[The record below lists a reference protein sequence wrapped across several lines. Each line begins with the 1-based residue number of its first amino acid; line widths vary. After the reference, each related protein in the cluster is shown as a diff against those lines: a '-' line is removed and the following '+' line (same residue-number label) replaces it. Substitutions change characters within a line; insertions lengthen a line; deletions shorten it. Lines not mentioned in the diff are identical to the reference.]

1 MAAVADTVSDGDA
14 FGVRLLAGLSQ
25 LNAIDLCSSIQATAL
40 MKMLNRFFR
49 IDDRGST
56 VVKELR
62 GGVATFLTMAYI
74 LAANPAILSAAGV
87 PTQPAIVCTA
97 LAAGICCI
105 AMGLIGNVPLAL
117 ASGMG
122 LNAFIAFTAAPAMG
136 SWQAA
141 MGLVVLDGLIVLV
154 LVAAGLREA
163 MLDAIPID
171 LRRAMAAGIG
181 LFVAL
186 IGCVNAGL
194 VMSSGMPV
202 PPVQPGEFSEAAV
215 LITLGGVVLTGVLL
229 VRKVPGAILIGII
242 VCGAALHFSSG
253 AETRPGEAGET
264 FVLVSFPDLDG
275 LKQLVGQADM
285 KAAMQLSFLP
295 LLLTL
300 LMVDFFDT
308 LGTVTAIGDQADL
321 KDDQNRIIGLRR
333 ILAVDS
339 ASAAIGGFFGVSSV
353 TSYIESA
360 SGVSEG
366 ARTGLH
372 SVVVGLLFLLCIFAA
387 PLVAILPAAA
397 TAPALIVVGF
407 LMAESITKI
416 DFTNTDTGIPAF
428 MTILLIPLTYS
439 ISHGIGYGLLVYVA
453 MQVVTL
459 KFKEVHPLLYG
470 ASAVF
475 AVAFL
480 WG

>member
-1 MAAVADTVSDGDA
+1 MN
-14 FGVRLLAGLSQ
+14 Q
-25 LNAIDLCSSIQATAL
+25 LN
-40 MKMLNRFFR
+40 KFFR
-49 IDDRGST
+49 IEERGST
-56 VVKELR
+56 VSTEFR

-74 LAANPAILSAAGV
+74 LAANAGILSAAGV
-87 PTQPAIVCTA
+87 PTEPAIICTA

-105 AMGLIGNVPLAL
+105 VMGVVGNFPLAL

-141 MGLVVLDGLIVLV
+141 MGLVVLDGLIILA

-186 IGCVNAGL
+186 IGCVNAGI
-194 VMSSGMPV
+194 VKSSGIPI
-202 PPVQPGEFSEAAV
+202 PPVSPGSFNDPTV
-215 LITLGGVVLTGVLL
+215 LITLAGVVLTGVLL
-229 VRKVPGAILIGII
+229 AQKVPGAILIGIV
-242 VCGAALHFSSG
+242 VCGVALNLSSSAVIDGDDAGKTVAQFVFPRFDDVKEFFGQTVSLFSM
-253 AETRPGEAGET
+253 
-264 FVLVSFPDLDG
+264 PDFG
-275 LKQLVGQADM
+275 QVKQLVGQADVM
-285 KAAMQLSFLP
+285 AALQLKFLP

-308 LGTVTAIGDQADL
+308 LGTVTAIGDQANL
-321 KDDQNRIIGLRR
+321 KDDRNRVIGLRG

-372 SVVVGLLFLLCIFAA
+372 SVVVGILFLLCIFAA
-387 PLVAILPAAA
+387 PLVAMLPAAA

-416 DFTNTDTGIPAF
+416 DFTRPDIGIPAF
-428 MTILLIPLTYS
+428 VTLLLIPLTYS
-439 ISHGIGYGLLVYVA
+439 ISHGIGYGLLTFVT
-453 MQVVTL
+453 MRIVTL
-459 KFKEVHPLLYG
+459 RIREVHPLLY
-470 ASAVF
+470 AAAAVF
-475 AVAFL
+475 AVAFI
-480 WG
+480 WAE

>member
-1 MAAVADTVSDGDA
+1 MTQPNACD
-14 FGVRLLAGLSQ
+14 FCLSF
-25 LNAIDLCSSIQATAL
+25 QAKAL

-56 VVKELR
+56 VAKELR

-97 LAAGICCI
+97 MAAGICCI
-105 AMGLIGNVPLAL
+105 AMGLIGNFPLAL

-202 PPVQPGEFSEAAV
+202 PPVQPGEFCDAAV

-229 VRKVPGAILIGII
+229 VRKIPGAILIGII

-253 AETRPGEAGET
+253 AETRSDEAGEPV
-264 FVLVSFPDLDG
+264 VLVSFPDLDG

-285 KAAMQLSFLP
+285 KAALQLSFLP

-372 SVVVGLLFLLCIFAA
+372 SVVVGLLFLLCTFAA

-416 DFTNTDTGIPAF
+416 DFTNADTGIPAF

-439 ISHGIGYGLLVYVA
+439 ISHGIGYGLLVYVT

-459 KFKEVHPLLYG
+459 QFKEVHPLLYG

-475 AVAFL
+475 AMAFL

>member
-1 MAAVADTVSDGDA
+1 MNQV
-14 FGVRLLAGLSQ
+14 
-25 LNAIDLCSSIQATAL
+25 
-40 MKMLNRFFR
+40 NRFFQIAER
-49 IDDRGST
+49 NSSVAT
-56 VVKELR
+56 EVR

-74 LAANPAILSAAGV
+74 LAANPAILSAAGI
-87 PTQPAIVCTA
+87 PTQPAIICTA

-105 AMGLIGNVPLAL
+105 AMGLVANFPLAL

-122 LNAFIAFTAAPAMG
+122 LNAFIVFTAAPAMG

-141 MGLVVLDGLIVLV
+141 MGLVVLDGLIILA

-186 IGCVNAGL
+186 IGCVNAGI
-194 VMSSGMPV
+194 VTSSGMPV
-202 PPVQPGEFSEAAV
+202 PPLAPGSFSNPSV
-215 LITLGGVVLTGVLL
+215 LISLGGVVLTGVLL
-229 VRKVPGAILIGII
+229 ARKIPGAILIGIA
-242 VCGAALHFSSG
+242 VCGVALHFTTGTESTPEDT
-253 AETRPGEAGET
+253 ATA
-264 FVLVSFPDLDG
+264 VSLFSLPSFADVS
-275 LKQLVGQADM
+275 QLVGQADVM
-285 KAAMQLSFLP
+285 AALQLEFLP

-308 LGTVTAIGDQADL
+308 LGTVTAIGDQANV
-321 KDDQNRIIGLRR
+321 KDDQNRVIALRR

-339 ASAAIGGFFGVSSV
+339 ASAAVGGFFGVSSV

-372 SVVVGLLFLLCIFAA
+372 SVVVGVLFLLCIFAA
-387 PLVAILPAAA
+387 PLVALLPAAA

-416 DFTNTDTGIPAF
+416 EFTKPDIGIPAF
-428 MTILLIPLTYS
+428 VTLLLIPLTYS
-439 ISHGIGYGLLVYVA
+439 ISHGIGYGLLTFVA
-453 MQVVTL
+453 MRVVTL
-459 KFKEVHPLLYG
+459 RIREVHPLLYP
-470 ASAVF
+470 AAAVF
-475 AVAFL
+475 AIAFL
-480 WG
+480 WTE

>member
-1 MAAVADTVSDGDA
+1 MNW
-14 FGVRLLAGLSQ
+14 
-25 LNAIDLCSSIQATAL
+25 LNSY
-40 MKMLNRFFR
+40 FR
-49 IDDRGST
+49 IEERGSS
-56 VVKELR
+56 VSKEFR
-62 GGVATFLTMAYI
+62 GGLATFLTMAYI

-87 PTQPAIVCTA
+87 PAEPAIVCTA
-97 LAAGICCI
+97 LAAGLCCI
-105 AMGLIGNVPLAL
+105 AMGLVGNFPLAL

-122 LNAFIAFTAAPAMG
+122 LNAFVAFTAAPAMG

-141 MGLVVLDGLIVLV
+141 MGLVVLDGLIILA

-186 IGCVNAGL
+186 IGCVNAGI
-194 VMSSGMPV
+194 VTSSGMAA
-202 PPVQPGEFSEAAV
+202 PPIKPGEFSDPTV
-215 LITLGGVVLTGVLL
+215 LITLGGVVLTAVLL
-229 VRKVPGAILIGII
+229 NRKVPGSILIGII
-242 VCGAALHFSSG
+242 ACGVALHWAAGSIAPSAEEAAASSVP
-253 AETRPGEAGET
+253 EVTT
-264 FVLVSFPDLDG
+264 LLSLTSI
-275 LKQLVGQADM
+275 KSTTQLIGQADIM
-285 KAAMQLSFLP
+285 AALQFKFLP

-308 LGTVTAIGDQADL
+308 LGTVTAIGDQANL
-321 KDDQNRIIGLRR
+321 KDDQNRVIGLRR

-372 SVVVGLLFLLCIFAA
+372 TVVVGVLFLLCVFAA
-387 PLVAILPAAA
+387 PLVAVIPSAA

-416 DFTNTDTGIPAF
+416 DFTQPDTGIPAF
-428 MTILLIPLTYS
+428 VTLLLIPLTYS
-439 ISHGIGYGLLVYVA
+439 ISHGIGYGILTFVA
-453 MQVVTL
+453 MRLVTL
-459 KFKEVHPLLYG
+459 RFREVHPLLFG
-470 ASAVF
+470 AAVVF

-480 WG
+480 WS

>member
-1 MAAVADTVSDGDA
+1 M
-14 FGVRLLAGLSQ
+14 
-25 LNAIDLCSSIQATAL
+25 NW
-40 MKMLNRFFR
+40 LNRYFQ
-49 IDDRGST
+49 IEERGSS
-56 VVKELR
+56 VSRELR
-62 GGVATFLTMAYI
+62 GGIATFLTMAYI

-87 PTQPAIVCTA
+87 PAQPAIVCTA
-97 LAAGICCI
+97 LAAGVCCI
-105 AMGLIGNVPLAL
+105 AMGLIGNFPLAL

-141 MGLVVLDGLIVLV
+141 MGLVVLDGLIILALV
-154 LVAAGLREA
+154 GAGLREA
-163 MLDAIPID
+163 MLDAIPVD

-186 IGCVNAGL
+186 IGCVNAGI
-194 VMSSGMPV
+194 VTSSGMPV
-202 PPVQPGEFSEAAV
+202 PPIKPGSFSDPTVLISLGGIVLTAV
-215 LITLGGVVLTGVLL
+215 LL
-229 VRKVPGAILIGII
+229 RQKVPGAILIGI
-242 VCGAALHFSSG
+242 VACGVTLHW
-253 AETRPGEAGET
+253 TIGESTTSADGSAT
-264 FVLVSFPDLDG
+264 TVLFTWPSFQSLS
-275 LKQLVGQADM
+275 QLIGQADV
-285 KAAMQLSFLP
+285 AAALQFRFLP

-308 LGTVTAIGDQADL
+308 LGTVTAVGDQTRL
-321 KDDQNRIIGLRR
+321 KDDQNRVIGLRR

-372 SVVVGLLFLLCIFAA
+372 SIVVGILFLLCIFAA
-387 PLVAILPAAA
+387 PLVATIPPAA

-416 DFTNTDTGIPAF
+416 DFTQPDTGIPAF
-428 MTILLIPLTYS
+428 VALLLIPLTYS
-439 ISHGIGYGLLVYVA
+439 ISHGIGYGLMTFVA
-453 MQVVTL
+453 IRIATL
-459 KFKEVHPLLYG
+459 RFREVHPLLYT
-470 ASAVF
+470 AAVVF
-475 AVAFL
+475 AIAFL
-480 WG
+480 WGE

>member
-1 MAAVADTVSDGDA
+1 ME
-14 FGVRLLAGLSQ
+14 Q
-25 LNAIDLCSSIQATAL
+25 
-40 MKMLNRFFR
+40 LNRFFQ
-49 IDDRGST
+49 IDERNSSVAT
-56 VVKELR
+56 EVR

-87 PTQPAIVCTA
+87 PTQPAIICTA

-105 AMGLIGNVPLAL
+105 AMGLVGNFPLAL

-141 MGLVVLDGLIVLV
+141 MGLVVLDGLIILALV
-154 LVAAGLREA
+154 VAGLREA

-186 IGCVNAGL
+186 IGCVNAGI
-194 VMSSGMPV
+194 VTSSGLLV
-202 PPVQPGEFSEAAV
+202 PPIKPGSFNDPTV

-229 VRKVPGAILIGII
+229 ARKVPGAILIGIA
-242 VCGAALHFSSG
+242 VCGVALNFATGKEATPEDATTAVAFFSLP
-253 AETRPGEAGET
+253 R
-264 FVLVSFPDLDG
+264 FDDV
-275 LKQLVGQADM
+275 KQLAGQADVM
-285 KAAMQLSFLP
+285 AALQLKFLP

-308 LGTVTAIGDQADL
+308 LGTVTAIGDQANV
-321 KDDQNRIIGLRR
+321 KDDQNRVVGLRR

-339 ASAAIGGFFGVSSV
+339 ASAAVGGFFGVSSV

-372 SVVVGLLFLLCIFAA
+372 SVVVGVLFLLCVFAA
-387 PLVAILPAAA
+387 PLVALLPAAA
-397 TAPALIVVGF
+397 TSPALIVVGF

-416 DFTNTDTGIPAF
+416 DFTKPDIGIPAF
-428 MTILLIPLTYS
+428 VTLLLIPLTYS
-439 ISHGIGYGLLVYVA
+439 ISHGIGYGMLTFVA
-453 MQVVTL
+453 MRVVTL
-459 KFKEVHPLLYG
+459 RFREVHPLLYG
-470 ASAVF
+470 ATAVF
-475 AVAFL
+475 AVTFY
-480 WG
+480 WT